1 MLDEPWR
8 RCSSSRGQPQ
18 RSMMLAHYL
27 WERTPRKAQADEETW
42 VAALDQAR
50 PMPRRDEGDLARP
63 DHQ

>member
-1 MLDEPWR
+1 
-8 RCSSSRGQPQ
+8 
-18 RSMMLAHYL
+18 MMLAHYL